1 MCRRCPPRK
10 LGAPPVGQSGDPPD
24 AAGASA
30 GTRTDR
36 SGASDGR
43 HRVSGARLRHPAVA
57 DDIRAAHR
65 RRSTRHR
72 ILGAPER
79 RCAGRAFRAVVRRR
93 VRACDVRR
101 EPNGMSADGS
111 AHRVSARAARWRLA
125 AGLVHDGADRAG
137 LVRRGPHR
145 RRLRGPHHRAEPSA
159 GDGAAGV
166 VTPEA
171 SNQSVDRQHAM
182 LARMARIAIV
192 GGGSIG
198 EALLS
203 GLLRAGRQVKDLV
216 VAEKHPDRAKYLS
229 DTYSVLV
236 TTVADAV
243 DTAAYVIVA
252 VKPSDVSSV
261 VGEIADAAAKA
272 ESNTA
277 EQVFVSVVAGVT
289 TEFYENKLPA
299 GSPVIRV
306 MPNAPVVVG
315 GGVSALARGRFAT
328 ADHLK
333 EVSAIFDAVG
343 GVLTVPES

>member
-1 MCRRCPPRK
+1 
-10 LGAPPVGQSGDPPD
+10 
-24 AAGASA
+24 
-30 GTRTDR
+30 
-36 SGASDGR
+36 
-43 HRVSGARLRHPAVA
+43 
-57 DDIRAAHR
+57 
-65 RRSTRHR
+65 
-72 ILGAPER
+72 
-79 RCAGRAFRAVVRRR
+79 
-93 VRACDVRR
+93 
-101 EPNGMSADGS
+101 
-111 AHRVSARAARWRLA
+111 
-125 AGLVHDGADRAG
+125 
-137 LVRRGPHR
+137 
-145 RRLRGPHHRAEPSA
+145 
-159 GDGAAGV
+159 
-166 VTPEA
+166 
-171 SNQSVDRQHAM
+171 M

-229 DTYSVLV
+229 NTYSVLV
-236 TTVADAV
+236 TSVADAV
-243 DTAAYVIVA
+243 DTATYVVVA
-252 VKPSDVSSV
+252 VKPSDVGTV
-261 VGEIADAAAKA
+261 VNEIAEAAAKA
-272 ESNTA
+272 ESDAA

-343 GVLTVPES
+343 GVLTVPESQLDAVTAVSGSGPAYFFLMVEALVDAGVAAGLTRSVATDLVVQTMAGSAAMLLERLDEAQPAGDAAMGTAMDTTAAQLRATVTSPGGTTAAGLRELERGGLRAAVANAVESAKRRSEQLGITSE